1 LLVSKIDVSI
11 DYLGTCHHLAAN
23 EYDGGT
29 VDPRGFERLESF
41 EIEAGI
47 PTWRYACA
55 DALLE
60 QRIFMAPG
68 ANTSYLRLEVLRATA
83 PITVRLKPLVTYR
96 DYHSQARGRQPLR
109 TAPPPTD
116 GDPGAGGGICSVVDT
131 LGTPLYVMQTNIG
144 TFTGADLW
152 YWNFLH
158 REERERGL
166 DFLEDLWGPGTFTA
180 TLNAGQPLFLS
191 ASAERGL
198 HRTGA
203 EVLQQLE
210 HRSRQ
215 LLAALPPASPAWV
228 QSLAIA
234 SDQFIVRRGAA
245 NAAALNAGSVNAGS
259 STVIAGYPWFV
270 DWGRDTMIAL
280 PGLTT
285 VLGRHDIAASILRT
299 FAKVMSGGMLPNRF
313 ADAGEALEYNTA
325 DATLWY
331 FQAIN
336 DHLEA
341 DHDPALTAELYPL
354 LAECVRYHEAG
365 TRFGIHVDPVDG
377 LLKAGEP
384 GIQLTWMDAK
394 QGDHVVTPRIGKPV
408 EINALWINALAVAT
422 RLSGTL
428 GKTAD
433 ERHFEELLE
442 RASRHFD
449 RFWNEEAGC
458 LYDVIDVGGGTT
470 VDASIRPN
478 QLFAVSLPLCVLSPE
493 RQRAVVDLC
502 ARELLTSYGLRSL
515 SPRAAAYVGQYVG
528 DPGQRDAAYHQGTV
542 WSWLLGPFAR
552 AHYRVYGDAARAQD
566 FLIPIAQHLD
576 AACLGSVSE
585 IFDGDAPHSAR
596 GCFAQAWSV
605 AEILRSWI
613 YLQRHVVARQDTS

>member
-1 LLVSKIDVSI
+1 L
-11 DYLGTCHHLAAN
+11 
-23 EYDGGT
+23 
-29 VDPRGFERLESF
+29 
-41 EIEAGI
+41 
-47 PTWRYACA
+47 
-55 DALLE
+55 
-60 QRIFMAPG
+60 
-68 ANTSYLRLEVLRATA
+68 
-83 PITVRLKPLVTYR
+83 
-96 DYHSQARGRQPLR
+96 
-109 TAPPPTD
+109 
-116 GDPGAGGGICSVVDT
+116 
-131 LGTPLYVMQTNIG
+131 
-144 TFTGADLW
+144 
-152 YWNFLH
+152 
-158 REERERGL
+158 
-166 DFLEDLWGPGTFTA
+166 
-180 TLNAGQPLFLS
+180 
-191 ASAERGL
+191 
-198 HRTGA
+198 
-203 EVLQQLE
+203 
-210 HRSRQ
+210 
-215 LLAALPPASPAWV
+215 
-228 QSLAIA
+228 
-234 SDQFIVRRGAA
+234 
-245 NAAALNAGSVNAGS
+245 NAGS

-515 SPRAAAYVGQYVG
+515 SPRAAAYVGRYVG

-552 AHYRVYGDAARAQD
+552 ARVYGDAARAQD
-566 FLIPIAQHLD
+566 FLSPIAQHLD